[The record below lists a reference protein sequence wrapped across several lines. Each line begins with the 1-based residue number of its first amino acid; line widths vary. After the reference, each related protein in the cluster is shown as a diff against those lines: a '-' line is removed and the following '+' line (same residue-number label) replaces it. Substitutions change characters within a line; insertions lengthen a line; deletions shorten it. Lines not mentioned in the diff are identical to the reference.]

1 MIVSLN
7 FQHLYDFNKKVI
19 YSYDTADPVAPA
31 LSLNNN
37 VDYDQEG
44 SWMAISP
51 AIAVQITPQISL
63 GVTFNIWDHGMSDNQ
78 WISKYSSQGTGTF
91 AGDPFNVNTRIE
103 ERYEMDGL
111 KIDSFNPSHWEN
123 TNFNLGMLW
132 EVTGR
137 LTIGAVFKSPFR
149 ARLHR
154 DYHYNS
160 IVTFPNSPAAN
171 SNTETH
177 RSETVSLDMP
187 LSYGM
192 GLAFRPNDLLTF
204 DIDVYRTHWSDYALH
219 DADGNVLNPITGKR
233 QQESDVRDTTQVR
246 IGGEY
251 LIIFLKKNMVVP
263 IRAGVF
269 YDPEPADGSPD
280 DFFGVTFGTGIA
292 RKSFVYDIAY
302 QYRFGRDVRST
313 TVGSE
318 DSSQDVDQHTIY
330 MSVIYHF

>member
-1 MIVSLN
+1 MVNRIIVTAIFLIFVFFSLAWGQIQQKVEISSSPNPVGAGARALGMGGAFIGIADDATAASWNPGGLIQLETPEISVVGTYNYRMEDTTYIAFPRASGPQEVDTYELNYLSAAYPFSAFNTNMIVSLN

-171 SNTETH
+171 
-177 RSETVSLDMP
+177 
-187 LSYGM
+187 
-192 GLAFRPNDLLTF
+192 
-204 DIDVYRTHWSDYALH
+204 
-219 DADGNVLNPITGKR
+219 
-233 QQESDVRDTTQVR
+233 
-246 IGGEY
+246 
-251 LIIFLKKNMVVP
+251 
-263 IRAGVF
+263 
-269 YDPEPADGSPD
+269 
-280 DFFGVTFGTGIA
+280 
-292 RKSFVYDIAY
+292 
-302 QYRFGRDVRST
+302 
-313 TVGSE
+313 
-318 DSSQDVDQHTIY
+318 
-330 MSVIYHF
+330 